1 MRTGTILLLLGAVLL
16 FAFFG
21 WKAFGVLALSVLA
34 FLLLALLIVA
44 WALWRVKVRV
54 RRTMES
60 VARDLEARL
69 RAAGARPPS
78 DPNAPNA
85 PDVPFGGGSR
95 RDAIDVEGRVRKPR
109 DGADDPDQL
118 DPDPPR

>member
-1 MRTGTILLLLGAVLL
+1 MRPGTILVLLGAIVL
-16 FAFFG
+16 FAAFG
-21 WKAFGVLALSVLA
+21 WQVFGWIALSILG
-34 FLLLALLIVA
+34 FLLLAALILA

-69 RAAGARPPS
+69 RAAGARPPN
-78 DPNAPNA
+78 DPNDPSGR
-85 PDVPFGGGSR
+85 GGGSR
-95 RDAIDVEGRVRKPR
+95 PGAIDVEGRVRKPR

-118 DPDPPR
+118 GPGLPR